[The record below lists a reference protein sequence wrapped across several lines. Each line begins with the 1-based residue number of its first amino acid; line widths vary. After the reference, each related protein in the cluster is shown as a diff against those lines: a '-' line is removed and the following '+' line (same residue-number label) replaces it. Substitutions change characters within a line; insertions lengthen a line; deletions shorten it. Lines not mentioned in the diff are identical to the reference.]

1 MVDNLKYRGDIL
13 VLLKLNVDTVKLIS
27 ISNNLDL
34 CNEERRVAA

>member
-27 ISNNLDL
+27 IGNNLEL
-34 CNEERRVAA
+34 CDEERMVAA